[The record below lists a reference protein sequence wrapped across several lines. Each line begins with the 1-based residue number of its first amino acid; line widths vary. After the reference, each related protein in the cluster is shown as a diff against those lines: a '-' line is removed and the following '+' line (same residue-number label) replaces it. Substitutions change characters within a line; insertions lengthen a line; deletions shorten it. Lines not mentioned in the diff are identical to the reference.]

1 MPDYHDQTAYEREAM
16 MGHLLDWAHQPDPFK
31 RYKHRDVLSLP
42 QPRVRR
48 AGFWDLVL
56 SDPPPAQPRADS
68 LDAADVAAMLLMGAG
83 ITARTAAGMGDMG
96 LRAPASAG
104 ALYPAELYAVAC
116 GVNGLEDGLYH
127 FFPEQPG
134 LHLLWPGMLAKPA
147 AKRLGAEPGG
157 LTFFISAMYWRSLW
171 KYRQRAYRYCL
182 LDAGHMLAN
191 LELAVAANGLAP
203 RVTADFNDASV
214 GVFLGLASDD
224 EAALAGISAGP
235 PLSDPGPDEESLP
248 PFDLQA
254 KALSAR
260 IGRDAEVLAAHAA
273 GNLDEPLPPRT
284 WPVLRPPAGSMQL
297 SEPSPA
303 QADLL
308 ETIRSR
314 RSRRNFLPAA
324 VKEAQV
330 SALLKAALPAPGP
343 CQATVL
349 LGPGGDLDGGVYRYS
364 PGLNVLTPIPT
375 PPDDARRAMAKAALG
390 QLWVGQAAMVLVL
403 WADLESLAETHGPR
417 AYRHAMLQA
426 GRAGQR
432 LYLAATALGLGCC
445 GVGAFYDEDAA
456 RHARLPENGR
466 ALYLLACGPV
476 KGWGA
481 ET

>member
-1 MPDYHDQTAYEREAM
+1 MSDYHDQTAYAREAM

-31 RYKHRDVLSLP
+31 RYKHREALALP
-42 QPRVRR
+42 QPRAPR
-48 AGFWDLVL
+48 AGFWNLAL
-56 SDPPPAQPRADS
+56 SDPPQPQPRNEPADAS
-68 LDAADVAAMLLMGAG
+68 DLAAILLMSAG
-83 ITARTAAGMGDMG
+83 ITAHTAAGGGLG

-116 GVNGLEDGLYH
+116 GLDGLEDGLYH
-127 FFPEQPG
+127 FDPEQPG
-134 LHLLWPGMLAKPA
+134 LHQLWPGRLANAA

-182 LDAGHMLAN
+182 LDSGHMLAN
-191 LELAVAANGLAP
+191 LELAVAACGLAP
-203 RVTADFNDASV
+203 CVTADFNDASV
-214 GVFLGLASDD
+214 GVFLGLASDE
-224 EAALAGISAGP
+224 EAALVGLSAGP
-235 PLSDPGPDEESLP
+235 PLSDSGPEEEGLP

-254 KALSAR
+254 KPLSAR

-273 GNLDEPLPPRT
+273 GNLDEPLAPRS
-284 WPVLRPPAGSMQL
+284 WPVLRPPAGSLQL
-297 SEPSPA
+297 PEPTPEP
-303 QADLL
+303 ADLL
-308 ETIRSR
+308 EVIRSR

-324 VKEAQV
+324 IKEAEV

-349 LGPGGDLDGGVYRYS
+349 LGPGDDLEGGVYRYS

-403 WADLESLAETHGPR
+403 WADLAALEKNSGPR
-417 AYRHAMLQA
+417 AYRHAMLAA

-456 RHARLPENGR
+456 RHARLPEKGR

-481 ET
+481 GG